1 MHPLHHD
8 LWNPE
13 RRMSA
18 LGSSFKVCNLQ
29 NAGLSAKDQLRRL
42 MEGRRGICDWRSRT
56 LSGMRAKQ
64 MLQTPGPSAH
74 VSTGR
79 LAFALFCAVSTL
91 ATGYGQE
98 SFESL
103 LHRGYDLHQQARF
116 AEAVPL
122 LEQAHKLA
130 PQDYFANL
138 LLGIDLLRVG
148 KVSEAIS
155 PLKMAAQLRISEE
168 FPEDYLGEAEATLE
182 HPALA
187 VEAYQKAMERGH
199 GSETSLDAWA
209 GFCLERFRQIAE
221 MLRSDPRSTETTRPL
236 SADHANP
243 HCTVSILSLERRLAL
258 QKLKY
263 EGDTA
268 YQLSVCYAAAA
279 SEAAD
284 QLQSKSGDAAAVHRL
299 QGDVLLRLKNDAA
312 GAEKEYKEAL
322 REHPGDPS
330 LLARMAEAQLAGSD
344 TDAAE
349 NSARAALAIDPH
361 QNSALHTLSAIA
373 LNNRDYES
381 AIPWL
386 RELAAQDPHDLA
398 IQLQLSRALAQ
409 TGHPNEAL
417 PMLQAVLR
425 AGYPD
430 NSGATHTLLASV
442 LRKLGRDQE
451 AAKAEAEARRLS
463 TMSQRAAQQPTSAP
477 GASKTSTPA
486 SGPSEQ

>member
-1 MHPLHHD
+1 
-8 LWNPE
+8 
-13 RRMSA
+13 
-18 LGSSFKVCNLQ
+18 
-29 NAGLSAKDQLRRL
+29 
-42 MEGRRGICDWRSRT
+42 MEGRRGICGRRSRT
-56 LSGMRAKQ
+56 LSGMRAKP
-64 MLQTPGPSAH
+64 MLQTPARSAG
-74 VSTGR
+74 VSAGR
-79 LAFALFCAVSTL
+79 VPFALLCAIATL

-116 AEAVPL
+116 AEAVPV

-148 KVSEAIS
+148 RVSEAIA
-155 PLKMAAQLRISEE
+155 PLQTAAQIRIGEE
-168 FPEDYLGEAEATLE
+168 FPEDYLGEAEARLE

-187 VEAYQKAMERGH
+187 AKAYQKAIERGH
-199 GSETSLDAWA
+199 GSETSLEAWA

-221 MLRSDPRSTETTRPL
+221 MLRSAPRSKETTRPL
-236 SADHANP
+236 SADHATP
-243 HCTVSILSLERRLAL
+243 HCTVSIPSLERRLAL
-258 QKLKY
+258 QQVKY

-284 QLQSKSGDAAAVHRL
+284 QLQSKSGDAGAVHRL
-299 QGDVLLRLKNDAA
+299 QGDVLLRLKNDSA
-312 GAEKEYKEAL
+312 GAEREYREAL
-322 REHPGDPS
+322 RERPGDPS
-330 LLARMAEAQLAGSD
+330 LRARMAEAQLAGND

-349 NSARAALAIDPH
+349 TSARAALAIDPH
-361 QNSALHTLSAIA
+361 QNSALRTLSAIA
-373 LNNRDYES
+373 LSNRDYES
-381 AIPWL
+381 AMPWL
-386 RELAAQDPHDLA
+386 RELAAQDPRDLG

-417 PMLQAVLR
+417 PMLQALLR

-430 NSGATHTLLASV
+430 SSGATHTLLASV

-451 AAKAEAEARRLS
+451 AAKAETEARRLS
-463 TMSQRAAQQPTSAP
+463 TMSQRAAQEPTS
-477 GASKTSTPA
+477 PA
-486 SGPSEQ
+486 SGPTEQ

>member
-1 MHPLHHD
+1 
-8 LWNPE
+8 
-13 RRMSA
+13 
-18 LGSSFKVCNLQ
+18 
-29 NAGLSAKDQLRRL
+29 
-42 MEGRRGICDWRSRT
+42 
-56 LSGMRAKQ
+56 MRAKQ
-64 MLQTPGPSAH
+64 MLQTAGPAAPACA
-74 VSTGR
+74 R
-79 LAFALFCAVSTL
+79 RMAFALLCAVGAL

-98 SFESL
+98 NLESL

-116 AEAVPL
+116 AEAVPI

-148 KVSEAIS
+148 RASEAIA

-187 VEAYQKAMERGH
+187 AKAYQEAMERGH

-221 MLRSDPRSTETTRPL
+221 MLRSAPRSQQTTRP
-236 SADHANP
+236 ADHAPP
-243 HCTVSILSLERRLAL
+243 HCTVSIPSLERRLAL
-258 QKLKY
+258 QPVKY

-268 YQLSVCYAAAA
+268 HQLSACYAAAA

-299 QGDVLLRLKNDAA
+299 QGDVLLRLKNDTA
-312 GAEKEYKEAL
+312 GAEKEYSEAL
-322 REHPGDPS
+322 RLRPGDPS
-330 LLARMAEAQLAGSD
+330 LRARMAEAQLAASD
-344 TDAAE
+344 TEAAE
-349 NSARAALAIDPH
+349 TSARSALAVDPH

-381 AIPWL
+381 AMPWL
-386 RELAAQDPHDLA
+386 RELAAQDPRDLA
-398 IQLQLSRALAQ
+398 IQVQLARALAQ
-409 TGHPNEAL
+409 TGHANEAL
-417 PMLQAVLR
+417 PMLQAALR

-430 NSGATHTLLASV
+430 SSGATHTLLASV
-442 LRKLGRDQE
+442 LRKLGREQE
-451 AAKAEAEARRLS
+451 AVKAEAEARRLS
-463 TMSQRAAQQPTSAP
+463 TMSQRAAQKPTSA
-477 GASKTSTPA
+477 STPA
-486 SGPSEQ
+486 SGPTAQ

>member
-1 MHPLHHD
+1 
-8 LWNPE
+8 
-13 RRMSA
+13 
-18 LGSSFKVCNLQ
+18 
-29 NAGLSAKDQLRRL
+29 
-42 MEGRRGICDWRSRT
+42 
-56 LSGMRAKQ
+56 MRAKR
-64 MLQTPGPSAH
+64 MLRTPGPSAH
-74 VSTGR
+74 VSAGR
-79 LAFALFCAVSTL
+79 VAFALLCATGTL

-98 SFESL
+98 SLESL

-116 AEAVPL
+116 AEAVPV
-122 LEQAHKLA
+122 LEQAHKVA

-148 KVSEAIS
+148 RASQAIA
-155 PLKMAAQLRISEE
+155 PLKMAAQIRISEE

-187 VEAYQKAMERGH
+187 AEAYQKAMERGH
-199 GSETSLDAWA
+199 GSETSLNAWA

-221 MLRSDPRSTETTRPL
+221 MLRSAPRSKETTPPL
-236 SADHANP
+236 SADHATP
-243 HCTVSILSLERRLAL
+243 HCTVSIPSLERRLAL
-258 QKLKY
+258 QQVKY

-284 QLQSKSGDAAAVHRL
+284 QLQSKSNDAAAVHRL
-299 QGDVLLRLKNDAA
+299 QGDVLLRLKNDSA
-312 GAEKEYKEAL
+312 GAEKEYSEAL
-322 REHPGDPS
+322 RERPGDPS
-330 LLARMAEAQLAGSD
+330 LRGRMAEAQLAASD

-349 NSARAALAIDPH
+349 ASARAALAIDPH

-381 AIPWL
+381 AMPWL
-386 RELAAQDPHDLA
+386 RELAAQDPRDLA

-409 TGHPNEAL
+409 TGHPNQAL

-430 NSGATHTLLASV
+430 SSGATHTLLASV
-442 LRKLGRDQE
+442 LRKLGRDHE
-451 AAKAEAEARRLS
+451 AVRAEAEARRLS
-463 TMSQRAAQQPTSAP
+463 TMSQRAAREPTS
-477 GASKTSTPA
+477 PA
-486 SGPSEQ
+486 SGPTEQ

>member
-1 MHPLHHD
+1 MLNGSIPGQPFCGCSARGKKLH
-8 LWNPE
+8 
-13 RRMSA
+13 
-18 LGSSFKVCNLQ
+18 
-29 NAGLSAKDQLRRL
+29 RL
-42 MEGRRGICDWRSRT
+42 VEARRGICDWRSRT

-64 MLQTPGPSAH
+64 MLQTPGSSAH
-74 VSTGR
+74 VSAGR
-79 LAFALFCAVSTL
+79 VAFALLCAVGTL

-116 AEAVPL
+116 AEAVPV

-148 KVSEAIS
+148 RASEAIA
-155 PLKMAAQLRISEE
+155 PLKMAAQIRISEE

-187 VEAYQKAMERGH
+187 AEAYQKAIERGH

-221 MLRSDPRSTETTRPL
+221 MLRSAPRSKETTRPL
-236 SADHANP
+236 SPDHVTR
-243 HCTVSILSLERRLAL
+243 HCSVSIPSLERRLAL
-258 QKLKY
+258 QQVKY
-263 EGDTA
+263 EGDVA

-284 QLQSKSGDAAAVHRL
+284 QLQSMSNDAGALHRL
-299 QGDVLLRLKNDAA
+299 RGDVLLRLKNDPA
-312 GAEKEYKEAL
+312 GAEKEYSEAL
-322 REHPGDPS
+322 RERPRDPS
-330 LLARMAEAQLAGSD
+330 LLARMAEAQLAASD

-349 NSARAALAIDPH
+349 ASARAALAIDPH

-381 AIPWL
+381 AVPWL
-386 RELAAQDPHDLA
+386 RELAAQDPRDLA
-398 IQLQLSRALAQ
+398 IQVQLARALAQ
-409 TGHPNEAL
+409 TGHANEAL
-417 PMLQAVLR
+417 PVLQAALR

-430 NSGATHTLLASV
+430 SNGATHTLLASV

-463 TMSQRAAQQPTSAP
+463 TMSQRAGQEPTSAP
-477 GASKTSTPA
+477 EASKTSTPP
-486 SGPSEQ
+486 SGPTEQ

>member
-1 MHPLHHD
+1 
-8 LWNPE
+8 
-13 RRMSA
+13 
-18 LGSSFKVCNLQ
+18 
-29 NAGLSAKDQLRRL
+29 
-42 MEGRRGICDWRSRT
+42 MEARRGICDRRSRT

-74 VSTGR
+74 VSAGR
-79 LAFALFCAVSTL
+79 VAFALLCAVGTL

-98 SFESL
+98 SFESM

-116 AEAVPL
+116 AEAVPV
-122 LEQAHKLA
+122 LEQAHRLA

-148 KVSEAIS
+148 RVSEAVA
-155 PLKMAAQLRISEE
+155 PLKMAAQIRISEE

-187 VEAYQKAMERGH
+187 AEAYQKAMERGH

-221 MLRSDPRSTETTRPL
+221 MLRSAPRSKETTRPL
-236 SADHANP
+236 SADHATP
-243 HCTVSILSLERRLAL
+243 HCTVSIPSLERRLAL
-258 QKLKY
+258 QRVKY
-263 EGDTA
+263 QGDTA

-279 SEAAD
+279 SEAAN
-284 QLQSKSGDAAAVHRL
+284 QLQSKSNDAGAVHRL

-312 GAEKEYKEAL
+312 GAEKEYTEAL

-330 LLARMAEAQLAGSD
+330 LLARMAEAQLAASD

-349 NSARAALAIDPH
+349 ASARAALAIDPH

-381 AIPWL
+381 AMPWL
-386 RELAAQDPHDLA
+386 RELIAQDPRDLA
-398 IQLQLSRALAQ
+398 IQVQLSRVLAQ
-409 TGHPNEAL
+409 TGHPDEAL

-430 NSGATHTLLASV
+430 SSGATHILLASV

-451 AAKAEAEARRLS
+451 AAKVEAEARRLS
-463 TMSQRAAQQPTSAP
+463 TMSQHAAQEPTSP
-477 GASKTSTPA
+477 PPRPT
-486 SGPSEQ
+486 EQ